1 MKKQF
6 ETESKR
12 ILDLMINSIYTNK
25 EIFLRELI
33 SNASDALDKRYIEDL
48 KNEDVDFNRDD
59 YYILLE
65 RNEDDRTLTIK
76 DNGIGMTA
84 EELEN
89 NLGVIAKSGSL
100 DFKSKLKDQDD
111 VSIIGQ
117 FGVGFYSAFMVADK
131 IEVVSKS
138 YGSDQ
143 AYSWTSEGSEGYVI
157 EEAKKD
163 DYGTEIKL
171 YIKENTEEEDGY
183 NLFLDEYYIKQLIE
197 KYSNYIKYPIKM
209 EVSKSRNISDNP
221 EEPEYEDY
229 KEIEILNSM
238 TPIWKKRKAD
248 LEDED
253 YKNFYHEKRFGFDEP
268 LKWIH
273 VNAEGLINYRAIL
286 YIPSEAPFDYYTK
299 DYKKGLELYSNGVM
313 IMEKNEDLIPDY
325 FSFVKGVVDSE
336 DLSLNISREILQQDR
351 RLMTIANKLEQKINQ
366 ELKSMMDKDRKNYE
380 KFYQSFG
387 MQLKAGIYQTYGM
400 KKDELEDLLLFYSSR
415 SKDLISLKEYVE
427 NMKED
432 QEEIYYISG
441 DSYEQIDRLPSL
453 QKIKENDLEI
463 LYLIDDIDEFMI
475 KMMLSYDDKAFV
487 SALDKKFD
495 SEEKDLDEVEK
506 KNQDELFAKMK
517 DLLDDE
523 VVEVKESKRLVD
535 DASCLVARGEISI
548 DMEKTFMHQPDASMV
563 KAEKV
568 LEINSDHKIYKD
580 LMEAFSSNDE
590 DKLGLYTSILYD
602 QARLIEGLPLKNAV
616 KYTQNVM
623 KLI

>member
-1 MKKQF
+1 
-6 ETESKR
+6 
-12 ILDLMINSIYTNK
+12 
-25 EIFLRELI
+25 
-33 SNASDALDKRYIEDL
+33 
-48 KNEDVDFNRDD
+48 
-59 YYILLE
+59 
-65 RNEDDRTLTIK
+65 
-76 DNGIGMTA
+76 
-84 EELEN
+84 
-89 NLGVIAKSGSL
+89 
-100 DFKSKLKDQDD
+100 
-111 VSIIGQ
+111 
-117 FGVGFYSAFMVADK
+117 
-131 IEVVSKS
+131 
-138 YGSDQ
+138 
-143 AYSWTSEGSEGYVI
+143 
-157 EEAKKD
+157 
-163 DYGTEIKL
+163 
-171 YIKENTEEEDGY
+171 
-183 NLFLDEYYIKQLIE
+183 
-197 KYSNYIKYPIKM
+197 
-209 EVSKSRNISDNP
+209 
-221 EEPEYEDY
+221 
-229 KEIEILNSM
+229 
-238 TPIWKKRKAD
+238 
-248 LEDED
+248 
-253 YKNFYHEKRFGFDEP
+253 
-268 LKWIH
+268 
-273 VNAEGLINYRAIL
+273 
-286 YIPSEAPFDYYTK
+286 
-299 DYKKGLELYSNGVM
+299 
-313 IMEKNEDLIPDY
+313 
-325 FSFVKGVVDSE
+325 
-336 DLSLNISREILQQDR
+336 
-351 RLMTIANKLEQKINQ
+351 
-366 ELKSMMDKDRKNYE
+366 
-380 KFYQSFG
+380 
-387 MQLKAGIYQTYGM
+387 
-400 KKDELEDLLLFYSSR
+400 
-415 SKDLISLKEYVE
+415 
-427 NMKED
+427 MKED

>member
-59 YYILLE
+59 YHIFLE
-65 RNEDDRTLTIK
+65 RDGDKRTLTIR
-76 DNGIGMTA
+76 DNGIGMTL

-100 DFKSKLKDQDD
+100 DFKTKMKDQDD
-111 VSIIGQ
+111 ISIIGQ

-131 IEVVSKS
+131 IEVLSKA

-143 AYSWTSEGSEGYVI
+143 AHMWVSEGSEGYEI
-157 EEAKKD
+157 SQADKD
-163 DYGTEIKL
+163 DFGTEITL
-171 YIKENTEEEDGY
+171 YMKENIEEDDAY
-183 NLFLDEYYIKQLIE
+183 DLYFDEYFIRQLVE

-209 EVSKSRNISDNP
+209 EMTKSRNISEDPENP
-221 EEPEYEDY
+221 QYEDY
-229 KEIEILNSM
+229 KEVEILNSM

-248 LEDED
+248 LSDED

-286 YIPSEAPFDYYTK
+286 YIPSQAPFDYYTK

-351 RLMTIANKLEQKINQ
+351 RLATIANKLEQKINQ
-366 ELKSMMDKDRKNYE
+366 ELKSMMDKDRENYE
-380 KFYQSFG
+380 RFYESFG
-387 MQLKAGIYQTYGM
+387 MQLKAGIYQSYGM
-400 KKDELEDLLLFYSSR
+400 KKDDLEDLLLFHSSK
-415 SKDLISLKEYVE
+415 SKDLISLREYVDR
-427 NMKED
+427 MKED

-441 DSYEQIDRLPSL
+441 DSYDQIDRLPSL
-453 QKIKENDLEI
+453 QKIKDNDLEI

-487 SALDKKFD
+487 SALDKKF
-495 SEEKDLDEVEK
+495 EEEDKEVDEAEK
-506 KNQDELFAKMK
+506 KNQEELFSKMK
-517 DLLDDE
+517 EILEGE

-535 DASCLVARGEISI
+535 DASCLVAQGEISI
-548 DMEKTFMHQPDASMV
+548 DMEKTFMHQADANMV
-563 KAEKV
+563 KAEKI
-568 LEINSDHKIYKD
+568 LEINSDHKIYKN
-580 LMEAFSSNDE
+580 LMDALAENDQE
-590 DKLGLYTSILYD
+590 KLKLYTDILYD
-602 QARLIEGLPLKNAV
+602 QARLIEGLPLRDAV
-616 KYTQNVM
+616 TYTQNVM
-623 KLI
+623 KLL

>member
-48 KNEDVDFNRDD
+48 KNEEVDFNRDD
-59 YYILLE
+59 YHIFLE
-65 RNEDDRTLTIK
+65 RDGDKRTLTIR
-76 DNGIGMTA
+76 DNGIGMTL

-100 DFKSKLKDQDD
+100 DFKTKLKDQDD
-111 VSIIGQ
+111 ISIIGQ

-131 IEVVSKS
+131 IEVLSKA

-143 AYSWTSEGSEGYVI
+143 AHLWVSEGSEGYEI
-157 EEAKKD
+157 SQADKD
-163 DYGTEIKL
+163 DFGTEITL
-171 YIKENTEEEDGY
+171 YIKENIEEDDAY
-183 NLFLDEYYIKQLIE
+183 DLYFDEYFIRQLVE

-209 EVSKSRNISDNP
+209 EMTKSRNISEDP
-221 EEPEYEDY
+221 ENPEYEDY
-229 KEIEILNSM
+229 KEVEILNSM

-248 LEDED
+248 LSDED

-351 RLMTIANKLEQKINQ
+351 RLLTIANKLEQKINQ
-366 ELKSMMDKDRKNYE
+366 ELKSMMDKDRENYE
-380 KFYQSFG
+380 KFYKSFG

-400 KKDELEDLLLFYSSR
+400 KKDDLEDLLLFYSSK
-415 SKDLISLKEYVE
+415 SKDLISLREYVDR
-427 NMKED
+427 MKED
-432 QEEIYYISG
+432 QEEIYFISG
-441 DSYEQIDRLPSL
+441 DSYDQIDRLPSL
-453 QKIKENDLEI
+453 QKIKDNDLEI

-475 KMMLSYDDKAFV
+475 KMMLSYDDKPFV
-487 SALDKKFD
+487 SALDKKF
-495 SEEKDLDEVEK
+495 EEEDKELDEAEK
-506 KNQDELFAKMK
+506 KNQEELFSKMK
-517 DLLDDE
+517 EILDGE

-535 DASCLVARGEISI
+535 DASCLVAQGEISI

-563 KAEKV
+563 KAEKI
-568 LEINSDHKIYKD
+568 LEINSDHKIYKN
-580 LMEAFSSNDE
+580 LMDALAGNDE
-590 DKLGLYTSILYD
+590 ERLKLYTSILYD
-602 QARLIEGLPLKNAV
+602 QARLIEGLPLRDAV
-616 KYTQNVM
+616 SYTQNVM
-623 KLI
+623 KLL